1 MNHSRTLWTDLSAAA
16 LALLIGACASSGIH
30 PDDASGSHPLWKI
43 EGENNTVWL
52 LGSVHMLPPNAFPLP
67 SAFDQAFE
75 STSVSVFEIDM
86 SNIGMMEMMGLFS
99 SMMLPPGQKLHD
111 VLSPET
117 MGLLEPRLGE
127 LTATFRDQ
135 MSGMSSDGDGA
146 ESLGALGGMLD
157 ASMMEDLILGMQPW
171 FVGYIIQSSQASSS
185 DLELGPGVDMH
196 YTERSQEK
204 EREILGLESMNDQLK
219 LFKQMA
225 GDDPDSYIQAMLEQQ
240 DTAAVGLGEIIEA
253 WQAGDIE
260 ALDAIVNGALRS
272 SHDMYQS
279 FLVDRNE
286 NWIPHIER
294 YARDDKDYFV
304 VVGAAHLVGDDS
316 VVSMLRKRGYRV
328 VRQ

>member
-1 MNHSRTLWTDLSAAA
+1 
-16 LALLIGACASSGIH
+16 
-30 PDDASGSHPLWKI
+30 
-43 EGENNTVWL
+43 
-52 LGSVHMLPPNAFPLP
+52 MLPPNAFPLP
-67 SAFDQAFE
+67 TAFDQAFE

-272 SHDMYQS
+272 SPDMYQS